1 MKLSKVERLLACIE
15 YCDDMLKDEPCLG
28 TYYETITQLRENCLK
43 MLKELVEDTT
53 VETMESKETKIECM
67 CAKGEL
73 NNE

>member
-1 MKLSKVERLLACIE
+1 MKLSKIERLLACIE

-43 MLKELVEDTT
+43 MLKELVENTP
-53 VETMESKETKIECM
+53 VETMESKEVNVHI
-67 CAKGEL
+67 CACKGEL